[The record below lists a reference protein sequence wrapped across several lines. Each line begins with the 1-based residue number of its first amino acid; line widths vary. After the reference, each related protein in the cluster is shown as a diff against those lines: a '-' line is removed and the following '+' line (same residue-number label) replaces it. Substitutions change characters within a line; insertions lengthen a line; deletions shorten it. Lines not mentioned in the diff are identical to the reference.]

1 MLPSGREASLEL
13 HLDGERRTRWLL
25 RCKTVVVGEEA
36 NKNWVRDG
44 ALRAALDTP
53 LARDG
58 IQYTESSNDGSSHRG
73 HVKMMSALR
82 REYHNP
88 GFAVVM
94 VLTGQPVSNFEPVPK
109 L

>member
-53 LARDG
+53 LARD
-58 IQYTESSNDGSSHRG
+58 
-73 HVKMMSALR
+73 
-82 REYHNP
+82 
-88 GFAVVM
+88 
-94 VLTGQPVSNFEPVPK
+94 
-109 L
+109 